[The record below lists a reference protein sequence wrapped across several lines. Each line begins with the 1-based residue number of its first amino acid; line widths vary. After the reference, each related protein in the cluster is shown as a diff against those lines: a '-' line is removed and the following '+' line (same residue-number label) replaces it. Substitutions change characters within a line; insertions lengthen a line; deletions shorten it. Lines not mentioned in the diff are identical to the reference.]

1 MEQEL
6 ISINRAIA
14 SLLPFVYA
22 LYLPIPSMFL
32 PNFSTR
38 YLEIAALLIYFYC
51 AAATL
56 LFFRG
61 LQLPRWQGRINLA
74 AALAIPFLVITQRQ
88 IINDNSIGAWL
99 VMGTAVVL
107 TATAVRQQARLA
119 LIGVTVLIAVLIVE
133 YGQDALATAGLAGAL
148 VFVLAGLG
156 VSQGIARAAKESERF
171 RAKEIESRT
180 KIVELEAASRERQ
193 RQLSQVLGTAVP
205 LLSVIKDSQYPL
217 DEELKQSAKLVEATL
232 RDNLRGREL
241 LNQRMTN
248 EIQRLRNLGV
258 EVLILDEG
266 GTESLSAADRDAL
279 LEKAVDSL
287 QVVSKGRVT
296 IRSPK
301 GEEFRLTVV
310 ATIPGQAQPVLSL
323 RL

>member
-1 MEQEL
+1 M

-38 YLEIAALLIYFYC
+38 YLEIAALLIYIYC